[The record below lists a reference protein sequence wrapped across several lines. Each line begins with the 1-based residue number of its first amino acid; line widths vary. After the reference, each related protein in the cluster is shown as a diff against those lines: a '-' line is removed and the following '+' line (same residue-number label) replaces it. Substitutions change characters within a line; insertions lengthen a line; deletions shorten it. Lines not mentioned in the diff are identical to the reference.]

1 MISTKTILITGST
14 GFVGSH
20 LFHKLCNDPSFVVVV
35 TSRSSS
41 PIIVPGIIHHIL
53 NILDTDS
60 LYSVLLSCC
69 PDVVIHLASQSYVS
83 SSWNKPEETYHTN
96 QTGTE
101 NLFSA
106 LHRLQA
112 ETGKRTHVI
121 IPSSSEVSKYSDN
134 LLDEQSALL
143 PRSPY
148 GISKL
153 AQEYIAQ
160 RYHDH
165 YGITSTI
172 MRMFNHSGPR
182 RTPSFIDTSTA
193 YKIALIERD
202 LIEPHLTFRTLAA
215 IRDFMDISDAVSA
228 YIAAIKAPM
237 QTGIYNVCSSKR
249 LSLETLIASL
259 IQLSTSHSKIK
270 LCAHK
275 AVPLPSDGGCLVGE
289 NKSFRASTGWEPQ
302 RDFCKDSLPQ
312 ILDYWRSVVANY
324 PA

>member
-1 MISTKTILITGST
+1 MTSKKTILITGST

-20 LFHKLCNDPSFVVVV
+20 LLNKLSDDPSFVVVA

-53 NILDTDS
+53 NILDTDA

-69 PDVVIHLASQSYVS
+69 PDVIIHLASQSYVS
-83 SSWNKPEETYHTN
+83 SSWNKPEETYHIN

-106 LHRLQA
+106 LHRLHT
-112 ETGKRTHVI
+112 ETGKLTHVI
-121 IPSSSEVSKYSDN
+121 IPSSSEVYKYSDN

-160 RYHDH
+160 RYYDH
-165 YGITSTI
+165 YGIESTI

-182 RTPSFIDTSTA
+182 RPPSFIDTSTA
-193 YKIALIERD
+193 HKIALIERG
-202 LIEPHLTFRTLAA
+202 LIEPRLTFRTLAA
-215 IRDFMDISDAVSA
+215 IRDFMDISDALSA
-228 YIAAIKAPM
+228 YTAAIKAPM
-237 QTGIYNVCSSKR
+237 QSCIYNVCSSKH
-249 LSLETLIASL
+249 LSLHTLIDSL
-259 IQLSTSHSKIK
+259 IKLSTSHSKIE
-270 LCAHK
+270 LCTHK
-275 AVPLPSDGGCLVGE
+275 DGPLPSDGGCLVGD
-289 NKSFRASTGWEPQ
+289 NKSFRESSGWEPKL
-302 RDFCKDSLPQ
+302 DFCQDSLPQ

-324 PA
+324 PS